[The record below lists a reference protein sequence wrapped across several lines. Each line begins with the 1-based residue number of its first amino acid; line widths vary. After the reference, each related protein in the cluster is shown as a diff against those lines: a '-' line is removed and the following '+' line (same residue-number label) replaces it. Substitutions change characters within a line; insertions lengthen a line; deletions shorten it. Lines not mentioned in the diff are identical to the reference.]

1 MAKTGQV
8 AIEVKDLEKVFPVR
22 GGIFSG
28 PKGEVRAVDKVSF
41 QLKVGETLALVGESG
56 CGKTTVARMLAG
68 LEKPTGGSVI
78 LNGQQ
83 LDFDAKATPRLLQE
97 TAQMVFQDPYA
108 TLNPRM
114 TVGKSVEEPLIVR
127 RYAGDRRQRVKELF
141 AAVSLDQEMIDRYP
155 HQFSGGQ
162 RQRIGIARALAS
174 EPKILLCDE
183 PTSALDVSVQ
193 GQVLNLLKELQQ
205 KHGISYLFISHNLSV
220 VWHISQQ
227 VAVMYL
233 GKIVEMGSREAVF
246 LKTAHPYT
254 KALLAASP
262 KVAPGQ
268 KQERIVLSGE
278 VPSPLNPPSGSR
290 FHTRCPY
297 ARDICRER
305 EPQLQD
311 LDGGHQVACHLID
324 EI

>member
-1 MAKTGQV
+1 MTAPNQL
-8 AIEVKDLEKVFPVR
+8 AIAVKDLEKVFPLR
-22 GGIFSG
+22 QGLFAR
-28 PKGEVRAVDKVSF
+28 PKGGVRAVDKISF
-41 QLKVGETLALVGESG
+41 QLKSGETLALVGESG

-68 LEKPTGGSVI
+68 LEQPTGGSVI
-78 LNGQQ
+78 LNGEAI
-83 LDFDAKATPRLLQE
+83 DFTSKQAPRLLRSE
-97 TAQMVFQDPYA
+97 AQMVFQDPYA

-114 TVGKSVEEPLIVR
+114 TAGCSVEEPLIVR
-127 RYAGDRRQRVKELF
+127 GYKGDRRQRVRELF
-141 AAVSLDQEMIDRYP
+141 AAVSLDEKMIDRYP

-193 GQVLNLLKELQQ
+193 GQVLNLLKQLQQ
-205 KHGISYLFISHNLSV
+205 ERGISYLFISHNLSV

-233 GKIVEMGSREAVF
+233 GKIVEMGSRESVF
-246 LKTAHPYT
+246 LETAHPYT

-278 VPSPLNPPSGSR
+278 VPSPLNPPSGCR

-297 ARDICRER
+297 ASERCREI
-305 EPQLQD
+305 EPSLRD
-311 LDGGHQVACHLID
+311 AGGGHHVACHFSC
-324 EI
+324 

>member
-1 MAKTGQV
+1 MSATNQI
-8 AIEVKDLEKVFPVR
+8 AITVNDLEKVFPLRR
-22 GGIFSG
+22 GLFSRPLG
-28 PKGEVRAVDKVSF
+28 GVRAVDKVSF
-41 QLKVGETLALVGESG
+41 ELKVGETLAIVGESG

-68 LEKPTGGSVI
+68 LEQPTSGNVT
-78 LNGQQ
+78 LNGTEI
-83 LDFDAKATPRLLQE
+83 DFSSKLASRILRQE
-97 TAQMVFQDPYA
+97 AQMVFQDPYA

-114 TVGKSVEEPLIVR
+114 TVGNSVEEPLVVR
-127 RYAGDRRQRVKELF
+127 RYAGDRRQRVRELF
-141 AAVSLDQEMIDRYP
+141 AAVSLGEEMIDRYP

-205 KHGISYLFISHNLSV
+205 ERGISYLFISHNLSV

-233 GKIVEMGSREAVF
+233 GKIVEMGSRESVF
-246 LKTAHPYT
+246 LETAHPYT

-278 VPSPLNPPSGSR
+278 VPSPLNPPSGCR
-290 FHTRCPY
+290 FHTRCPH
-297 ARDICRER
+297 ASEICREV
-305 EPQLQD
+305 EPQLRSIG
-311 LDGGHQVACHLID
+311 GGHQVACHLSC
-324 EI
+324 E

>member
-1 MAKTGQV
+1 MSATNQI
-8 AIEVKDLEKVFPVR
+8 AITVNDLEKVFPLRR
-22 GGIFSG
+22 GLFSRPQG
-28 PKGEVRAVDKVSF
+28 GVRAVDKVSF
-41 QLKVGETLALVGESG
+41 ELKVGETLAIVGESG

-68 LEKPTGGSVI
+68 LEQPTSGSVI
-78 LNGQQ
+78 LNGTEI
-83 LDFDAKATPRLLQE
+83 DFSSKLAPRVLRQE
-97 TAQMVFQDPYA
+97 AQMVFQDPYA

-114 TVGKSVEEPLIVR
+114 TVGSSVEEPLIVR
-127 RYAGDRRQRVKELF
+127 RYAGDRRQRVRELF
-141 AAVSLDQEMIDRYP
+141 AAVSLGEEMVDRYP

-205 KHGISYLFISHNLSV
+205 ERGISYLFISHNLSV

-233 GKIVEMGSREAVF
+233 GKIVEMGSRESVF
-246 LKTAHPYT
+246 LETAHPYT

-278 VPSPLNPPSGSR
+278 VPSPLNPPSGCR

-297 ARDICRER
+297 ASEVCREV
-305 EPQLQD
+305 EPQLRNIG
-311 LDGGHQVACHLID
+311 GGHHVACHVRS
-324 EI
+324 

>member
-1 MAKTGQV
+1 MSSASQIAV
-8 AIEVKDLEKVFPVR
+8 AVRDLEKVFPLR
-22 GGIFSG
+22 KGLFSRQQAEG
-28 PKGEVRAVDKVSF
+28 VRAVDKVSF
-41 QLKVGETLALVGESG
+41 ELKAGETLALVGESG
-56 CGKTTVARMLAG
+56 CGKTTVARLLAG
-68 LEKPTGGSVI
+68 LEQPTAGSVCI
-78 LNGQQ
+78 NGNEIDFSSKLAPRTLQQ
-83 LDFDAKATPRLLQE
+83 D
-97 TAQMVFQDPYA
+97 AQMVFQDPYA

-127 RYAGDRRQRVKELF
+127 RYAGDVQQRVRDLF
-141 AAVSLDQEMIDRYP
+141 TAVSLGEEMIARYP

-174 EPKILLCDE
+174 EPNILLCDE

-233 GKIVEMGSREAVF
+233 GKIVEMGSRESVF

-268 KQERIVLSGE
+268 KQERIVLNGE
-278 VPSPLNPPSGSR
+278 VPSPLNPPSGCR
-290 FHTRCPY
+290 FHTRCPH
-297 ARDICRER
+297 ASEICRNE
-305 EPQLQD
+305 EPVLRD
-311 LDGGHQVACHLID
+311 TGSHQVACHFNF
-324 EI
+324 E

>member
-1 MAKTGQV
+1 MSNASQI
-8 AIEVKDLEKVFPVR
+8 AISVKDLEKVFPLR
-22 GGIFSG
+22 KGFFSQPQGG
-28 PKGEVRAVDKVSF
+28 VRAVDKVSF
-41 QLKVGETLALVGESG
+41 ELKRGETLALVGESG
-56 CGKTTVARMLAG
+56 CGKTTVARLLAG
-68 LEKPTGGSVI
+68 LEQPTAGSVCI
-78 LNGQQ
+78 NDNEIDFSSKLASRTLQQ
-83 LDFDAKATPRLLQE
+83 E
-97 TAQMVFQDPYA
+97 AQMVFQDPYA

-114 TVGKSVEEPLIVR
+114 TVGKSVEEPLVVR
-127 RYAGDRRQRVKELF
+127 RYAGDVQQRVRELF
-141 AAVSLDQEMIDRYP
+141 TAVSLGEEMIDRYP

-174 EPKILLCDE
+174 DPNILLCDE

-205 KHGISYLFISHNLSV
+205 EHGISYLFISHNLSV

-246 LKTAHPYT
+246 LETAHPYT

-278 VPSPLNPPSGSR
+278 VPSPLNPPSGCR

-297 ARDICRER
+297 ASDICRNE
-305 EPQLQD
+305 EPVLRD
-311 LDGGHQVACHLID
+311 IGNHQVACHFD
-324 EI
+324 FE

>member
-1 MAKTGQV
+1 MLAAGQI
-8 AIEVKDLEKVFPVR
+8 AITVKDLEKVFPLRR
-22 GGIFSG
+22 GLFSRSRDG
-28 PKGEVRAVDKVSF
+28 VRAVDKISF
-41 QLKVGETLALVGESG
+41 ELKVGETLAIVGESG

-68 LEKPTGGSVI
+68 LEQPTGGSVI
-78 LNGQQ
+78 LNGEEV
-83 LDFDAKATPRLLQE
+83 DFNSKLAPRILRQE
-97 TAQMVFQDPYA
+97 AQMVFQDPYA

-114 TVGKSVEEPLIVR
+114 TVGSSVEEPLIVR
-127 RYAGDRRQRVKELF
+127 RYAGDRHQRVRELF
-141 AAVSLDQEMIDRYP
+141 AAVSLDEEMINRYP

-205 KHGISYLFISHNLSV
+205 ERSISYLFISHNLSV

-233 GKIVEMGSREAVF
+233 GKIVETGSREAVF
-246 LKTAHPYT
+246 LETAHPYT

-278 VPSPLNPPSGSR
+278 VPSPLNPPSGCR
-290 FHTRCPY
+290 FHTRCPR
-297 ARDICRER
+297 ASQACREV
-305 EPQLQD
+305 EPQLSD
-311 LDGGHQVACHLID
+311 VGGGHQVACHLL
-324 EI
+324 

>member
-1 MAKTGQV
+1 MPALNQLALAVT
-8 AIEVKDLEKVFPVR
+8 DLEKIFPLR
-22 GGIFSG
+22 QGFFARSKGG
-28 PKGEVRAVDKVSF
+28 VRAVDKISF
-41 QLKVGETLALVGESG
+41 GLKTGETLALVGESG

-68 LEKPTGGSVI
+68 LEQPTSGSII
-78 LNGQQ
+78 LNGEAI
-83 LDFDAKATPRLLQE
+83 DFTSKQAPRILRSE
-97 TAQMVFQDPYA
+97 AQMVFQDPYA

-114 TVGKSVEEPLIVR
+114 TVGSSVEEPLIVR
-127 RYAGDRRQRVKELF
+127 RYQGDRRQRVRELF
-141 AAVSLDQEMIDRYP
+141 AAVSLDEQMIDRYP

-174 EPKILLCDE
+174 EPNILLCDE

-205 KHGISYLFISHNLSV
+205 ERGISFLFISHNLSV

-233 GKIVEMGSREAVF
+233 GKIVEMGSRESIF
-246 LKTAHPYT
+246 LETAHPYT

-268 KQERIVLSGE
+268 KQERIVLAGE
-278 VPSPLNPPSGSR
+278 VPSPLNPPSGCR
-290 FHTRCPY
+290 FHTRCPN
-297 ARDICRER
+297 ASEHCREV
-305 EPQLQD
+305 EPLLHD
-311 LDGGHQVACHLID
+311 IGGGHQVACHLSC
-324 EI
+324 E

>member
-1 MAKTGQV
+1 MSATNQI
-8 AIEVKDLEKVFPVR
+8 AITVNDLEKVFPLRR
-22 GGIFSG
+22 GLFSRPLG
-28 PKGEVRAVDKVSF
+28 GVRAVDKVSF
-41 QLKVGETLALVGESG
+41 ELKVGETLAIVGESG

-68 LEKPTGGSVI
+68 LEQPTSGNVT
-78 LNGQQ
+78 LNGTEI
-83 LDFDAKATPRLLQE
+83 DFSSKLASRILRQE
-97 TAQMVFQDPYA
+97 AQMVFQDPYA

-114 TVGKSVEEPLIVR
+114 TVGNSVEEPLIVR
-127 RYAGDRRQRVKELF
+127 RYAGDRRQRVRELF
-141 AAVSLDQEMIDRYP
+141 AAVSLGEEMIDRYP

-205 KHGISYLFISHNLSV
+205 ERGISYLFISHNLSV

-233 GKIVEMGSREAVF
+233 GKIVEMGSRESVF
-246 LKTAHPYT
+246 LETAHPYT

-278 VPSPLNPPSGSR
+278 VPSPLNPPSGCR
-290 FHTRCPY
+290 FHTRCPH
-297 ARDICRER
+297 ASEICREV
-305 EPQLQD
+305 EPQLRSIG
-311 LDGGHQVACHLID
+311 GGHQVACHLSC
-324 EI
+324 E

>member
-1 MAKTGQV
+1 MSAAEQI
-8 AIEVKDLEKVFPVR
+8 AITVKDLEKVFPLRR
-22 GGIFSG
+22 GLFSRPQG
-28 PKGEVRAVDKVSF
+28 GVRAVDKVSF
-41 QLKVGETLALVGESG
+41 QLKAGETLALVGESG

-68 LEKPTGGSVI
+68 LEQPTGGQVI
-78 LNGQQ
+78 LNGKE
-83 LDFDAKATPRLLQE
+83 LDFASKETPRLLRQS
-97 TAQMVFQDPYA
+97 AQMVFQDPYA

-127 RYAGDRRQRVKELF
+127 HYAGDRRQRVRELF
-141 AAVSLDQEMIDRYP
+141 AAVSLGEEMIDRYP

-174 EPKILLCDE
+174 EPQILLCDE

-205 KHGISYLFISHNLSV
+205 EHGISYLFISHNLSV

-233 GKIVEMGSREAVF
+233 GKIVEIGSRESVF
-246 LKTAHPYT
+246 LETAHPYT

-268 KQERIVLSGE
+268 SRERIVLTGE
-278 VPSPLNPPSGSR
+278 VPSPLNPPSGCR
-290 FHTRCPY
+290 FHTRCPF
-297 ARDICRER
+297 AQDICREA
-305 EPQLQD
+305 EPKLQD
-311 LDGGHQVACHLID
+311 LGIGHQVACHFATK
-324 EI
+324 